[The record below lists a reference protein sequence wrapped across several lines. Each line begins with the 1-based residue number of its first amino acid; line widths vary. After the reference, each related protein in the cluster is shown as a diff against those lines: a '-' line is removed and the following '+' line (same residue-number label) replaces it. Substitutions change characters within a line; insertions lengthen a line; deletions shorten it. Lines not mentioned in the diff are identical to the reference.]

1 MVANKPEKE
10 KFSIKNFFGKIIH
23 FLKTYDWKDY
33 FRNNIATFVAIG
45 GFLGCLI
52 LFSFLPQV
60 MVGSRASFWR
70 SAVLAAYIEQ
80 ATIYLILALGSI
92 FVYLQGNR
100 DLSVGY
106 QVGML
111 ATVFILV
118 VNGTMSVFLGLI
130 VTLIM
135 ALACACFNGIIGTYI
150 KMPSIMTSAIL
161 MMVFNGGLALLYSD
175 SGRTAMNISVS
186 VSALDTTIARVLILI
201 ACIAAS
207 CYFLNYTLVGKRVR
221 AIGANQLAAQ
231 EAGTNLFKAR
241 LAAYCVFG
249 FFLVA
254 AALFAVGRTNSFGER
269 DSSSYHMDIMVMLL
283 MGGMSLSG
291 GYKGGVI
298 NALFGALTY
307 VLMDV
312 GLGLCRVSSEY
323 IFLIK
328 AIIFMAI
335 VCITCRKPGRYVPR

>member
-1 MVANKPEKE
+1 MVENKPEKE
-10 KFSIKNFFGKIIH
+10 KFNIKNFFSKILNYI
-23 FLKTYDWKDY
+23 KTYDWKDY
-33 FRNNIATFVAIG
+33 FRNNIATFIAIG
-45 GFLGCLI
+45 GFVLCLI

-80 ATIYLILALGSI
+80 ATIYIILALGSV

-106 QVGML
+106 QVGII

-118 VNGTMSVFLGLI
+118 TNSTSSVFLGII
-130 VTLIM
+130 VAIIL
-135 ALACACFNGIIGTYI
+135 ALGCACFNGIIGTYV
-150 KMPSIMTSAIL
+150 KMPSIMTTAIL
-161 MMVFNGGLALLYSD
+161 MMLFNGLLALLYSD
-175 SGRTAMNISVS
+175 SGRTAININVS
-186 VSALDTTIARVLILI
+186 ISWMDTTAARVIALIL
-201 ACIAAS
+201 CIVVS
-207 CYFLNYTLVGKRVR
+207 YYFLNFTLVGKRVR

-231 EAGTNLFKAR
+231 EAGTNLLKAR

-249 FFLVA
+249 MFLVV
-254 AALFAVGRTNSFGER
+254 AALFAVARTDSFGER
-269 DSSSYHMDIMVMLL
+269 DTSSYHMDIMVMLL

-291 GYKGGVI
+291 GYKGGVV

-312 GLGLCRVSSEY
+312 GLGLCRVGSEY

-328 AIIFMAI
+328 AIIFMVI